1 MESNHIALAELLFI
15 LGIVLF
21 AVLSQLKSPRPPKKS
36 GPQSSGGD
44 KSSSS

>member
-21 AVLSQLKSPRPPKKS
+21 AILSQLKSPKPAKTKTGADKP
-36 GPQSSGGD
+36 GG
-44 KSSSS
+44 SAT